1 MNRVISLTF
10 ALLLALLAMGGAK
23 AQSKEFEAG
32 KNLHIYYNVLQMLQ
46 QGYVD
51 SVSVDKLVK
60 TSIDRML
67 ASLDPYT
74 EYLPDEQK
82 EELELMTTASYGGVG
97 SIIKK
102 VDSLGVLITEPYA
115 GSPAVK
121 YGLEPGDIILKIDDT
136 DVKGLNATE
145 CSNRMKGQPDTQVK
159 FLVKK
164 GRTGEVKEILLTR
177 ERIQIDNLS
186 YYGILENNIGYIKL
200 DGFTVGLAKNFRK
213 RFNELKERGAQK
225 LIIDLRGNGGGIMD
239 ESVGILSTLL
249 PKGTKVL
256 SQMGRDSSSLVL
268 YKTMEEPVD
277 TLMPVMVLVNSAS
290 ASASEILSGAL
301 QDLDRATIVGTRTY
315 GKGLVQT
322 TASTGYNGY
331 LKFTTAK
338 YYIPSGRCVQAI
350 DYSNRNEDGSV
361 GYIPD
366 SLKRAFKTASGR
378 TVYDGGGIEPDHTLK
393 VERYSRPLY
402 SLIMND
408 VVGDF
413 AIEYY
418 KRHKEIAPA
427 EEFEL
432 TDAEYDEF
440 VKFAS
445 GREFDQRSTA
455 EIEFEKVLKSAQEE
469 ALYNHYK
476 SEFDALQSKLKN
488 SKEQVLRLL
497 KEEVKPVIEQEIV
510 AKYYYT
516 FGRMA
521 SIIKSDKLLQ
531 QAIEKF

>member
-1 MNRVISLTF
+1 
-10 ALLLALLAMGGAK
+10 
-23 AQSKEFEAG
+23 
-32 KNLHIYYNVLQMLQ
+32 
-46 QGYVD
+46 
-51 SVSVDKLVK
+51 
-60 TSIDRML
+60 
-67 ASLDPYT
+67 
-74 EYLPDEQK
+74 
-82 EELELMTTASYGGVG
+82 
-97 SIIKK
+97 
-102 VDSLGVLITEPYA
+102 
-115 GSPAVK
+115 
-121 YGLEPGDIILKIDDT
+121 
-136 DVKGLNATE
+136 
-145 CSNRMKGQPDTQVK
+145 
-159 FLVKK
+159 
-164 GRTGEVKEILLTR
+164 
-177 ERIQIDNLS
+177 
-186 YYGILENNIGYIKL
+186 
-200 DGFTVGLAKNFRK
+200 
-213 RFNELKERGAQK
+213 
-225 LIIDLRGNGGGIMD
+225 
-239 ESVGILSTLL
+239 
-249 PKGTKVL
+249 
-256 SQMGRDSSSLVL
+256 MGRDSSSLVL

-418 KRHKEIAPA
+418 KRHTQIAPA

-488 SKEQVLRLL
+488 SKEQVLALL